1 MTDNPSTIDA
11 TTATAAEKRQSDY
24 DSLTVNGGIKTGGVR
39 AGKSFARAAGNPAE
53 YGDQSPI
60 SKLLINLLL
69 MLTQMIDPDNKGHN
83 NLMSMFSKAFGFED
97 DADHTKFRALRD
109 NVDKKGREAVRED
122 LDYSRFDRRAASD
135 TLRQGEKQLVQAAT
149 GKNVY
154 NSPLLE
160 MIGKHESAG
169 DYNRVYVPPK
179 MPGYGGV
186 RRVDLS
192 NMTVNEVLDWQR
204 NWTNEQRRAGIPVD
218 QCSSAAGKYQF
229 IRATLAGTAKQM
241 GLTGDEKFTPELQD
255 RMAMQQLKNAGYDK
269 YVAGK
274 TNDQTFLNK
283 VAGVWSSIPKS
294 NGRSAHEGIGI
305 NAAGTTVSSAVS
317 TLQAERSSI
326 QAAAAKPETTTQAFS
341 AASTGAPKPP
351 ATNTP
356 IVVADNNKP
365 SQEELMAAY
374 KPRAQVAAMGP
385 T

>member
-1 MTDNPSTIDA
+1 MTDNPSTND
-11 TTATAAEKRQSDY
+11 TTALTAAEKRQADY
-24 DSLTVNGGIKTGGVR
+24 DSLTTSGGIKTNVR
-39 AGKSFARAAGNPAE
+39 ARTSFSRAANNPAE
-53 YGDQSPI
+53 YDGQSPI

-69 MLTQMIDPDNKGHN
+69 MLTQMIDPDNKGN
-83 NLMSMFSKAFGFED
+83 NGIMSMFAKAFGFED

-109 NVDKKGREAVRED
+109 NVDKKGRENVREE
-122 LDYSRFDRRAASD
+122 LDYSRFDRRAASE
-135 TLRQGEKQLVQAAT
+135 TLRQGEKEMVQAAT

-192 NMTVNEVLDWQR
+192 NMTVNEVLEWQR
-204 NWTNEQRRAGIPVD
+204 NWTNEQRRAGIPSD

-255 RMAMQQLKNAGYDK
+255 RLAMQQLKNAGYDK
-269 YVAGK
+269 YMAGK

-283 VAGVWSSIPKS
+283 VANIWSSIPQS
-294 NGRSAHEGIGI
+294 NGRSAHAGIGI

-317 TLQAERSSI
+317 TIQAER
-326 QAAAAKPETTTQAFS
+326 AATMAATKPETTTLAFS
-341 AASTGAPKPP
+341 TAGAPKPP
-351 ATNTP
+351 ATDNP
-356 IVVADNNKP
+356 IIVAGNNKP
-365 SQEELMAAY
+365 SQDDLMASY
-374 KPRAQVAAMGP
+374 KPRASAPAAMP
-385 T
+385 S